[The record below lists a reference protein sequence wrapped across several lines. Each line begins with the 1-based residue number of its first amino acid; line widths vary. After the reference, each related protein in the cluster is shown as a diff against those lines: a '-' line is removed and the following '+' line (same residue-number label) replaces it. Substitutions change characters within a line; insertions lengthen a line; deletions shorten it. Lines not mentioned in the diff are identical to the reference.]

1 MKKLLIASTAL
12 VATAGMASADITISG
27 HAAAGI
33 YSGLDYT
40 APVVAKLGK
49 TVLTAG
55 STAAGTLDA
64 NGNATQG
71 AFTAPVASTT
81 TATLPK
87 LKFYAKPFTLLKL
100 LEQTVLVTSWLV

>member
-40 APVVAKLGK
+40 APVVAKFGK
-49 TVLTAG
+49 TATAA
-55 STAAGTLDA
+55 STAA
-64 NGNATQG
+64 AT
-71 AFTAPVASTT
+71 
-81 TATLPK
+81 
-87 LKFYAKPFTLLKL
+87 
-100 LEQTVLVTSWLV
+100 

>member
-40 APVVAKLGK
+40 APVVAKFGFK
-49 TVLTAG
+49 TG
-55 STAAGTLDA
+55 NCRFNSCRNYDA
-64 NGNATQG
+64 NGN
-71 AFTAPVASTT
+71 VASR
-81 TATLPK
+81 LRS
-87 LKFYAKPFTLLKL
+87 
-100 LEQTVLVTSWLV
+100 QHQ